1 MCRRAVVLFCLSLL
15 SAASAMGQAPPPS
28 EAPQAPGPP
37 PPIGEPQPLMPPP
50 SGPQT
55 GAPQSPENQPG
66 EPQPGEPQ
74 PGVAQS
80 GRVFCGQTVS
90 YHLSDPSTA
99 PDDGRRFVG
108 VWSDAAWD
116 AHSCAAL
123 IVTDVKADGTAS
135 ILYIYGPQGSSSPGP
150 GGVLHGTG
158 VIRGGELRFQNSDGS
173 QFAFRPGLVDM
184 TGHLIDPKG
193 ESFQATFKQ
202 TP

>member
-1 MCRRAVVLFCLSLL
+1 MCRRAVALCCLSLL
-15 SAASAMGQAPPPS
+15 TAASAMAQAPPPV
-28 EAPQAPGPP
+28 EAPQAPGSQ
-37 PPIGEPQPLMPPP
+37 PPIGEPQSLMPPP
-50 SGPQT
+50 SGPQI
-55 GAPQSPENQPG
+55 GAPQASETGPG
-66 EPQPGEPQ
+66 AP
-74 PGVAQS
+74 QS
-80 GRVFCGQTVS
+80 GRVFCGQSVS
-90 YHLSDPSTA
+90 YRLAGRSTI
-99 PDDGRRFVG
+99 PGDDRRFLG

-116 AHSCAAL
+116 AHTCAAL
-123 IVTDVKADGTAS
+123 VVEDVKADGTAS

-173 QFAFRPGLVDM
+173 QFAFRPGIVDM